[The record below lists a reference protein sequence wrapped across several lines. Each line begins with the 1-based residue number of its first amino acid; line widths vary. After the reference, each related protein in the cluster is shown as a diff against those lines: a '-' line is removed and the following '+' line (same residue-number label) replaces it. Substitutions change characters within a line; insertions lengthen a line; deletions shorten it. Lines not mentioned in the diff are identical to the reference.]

1 MRQNG
6 ISEYRA
12 ELMAISMFAIL
23 LTHLK
28 ASFGVYAL
36 DRFELFCKG
45 GVDVFVLL

>member
-23 LTHLK
+23 LTHLRHRL
-28 ASFGVYAL
+28 AFTL
-36 DRFELFCKG
+36 
-45 GVDVFVLL
+45 

>member
-28 ASFGVYAL
+28 ASFGFTL
-36 DRFELFCKG
+36 
-45 GVDVFVLL
+45 